1 MDTKVNAVNNLLA
14 QMRSMAV
21 EAQGKPAEPN
31 AAAGAAGGFSD
42 LLKQS
47 IEAVNASSQNAGA
60 LQDAF
65 VRGEPG
71 VQLAE
76 VMVAMQKSSVS
87 FQAMTQVRNKLVQA
101 YEEIMRMQ
109 V

>member
-1 MDTKVNAVNNLLA
+1 MDTKVNAINDLLS

-21 EAQGKPAEPN
+21 EAQGRPAESVQ
-31 AAAGAAGGFSD
+31 GAAPSGGFAQ

-47 IEAVNASSQNAGA
+47 LDAVNDTSKTSGA

-65 VRGEPG
+65 VRGDPN